1 MDARWMPLLAAAV
14 GVVGGVGGAYIGG
27 VVANEGQEQQSKKE
41 RAAALQEL
49 RRDAYGDFLG
59 TVQELRAA
67 AAAREPDGI
76 TTREQDELNEIAVRL
91 FVAKA
96 RVDLVTESGA
106 VEAAAAEVLDAFTE
120 PTPMDDPTTRKF
132 RVAAQSDIETAGE

>member
-1 MDARWMPLLAAAV
+1 MSILVAAV
-14 GVVGGVGGAYIGG
+14 GVIGGVGGAYIGG
-27 VVANEGQEQQSKKE
+27 VVANEGQERQSENE

-76 TTREQDELNEIAVRL
+76 TEREQDELNEIAVRL
-91 FVAKA
+91 FVAKS
-96 RVDLVTESGA
+96 RVDLVAKSGA
-106 VEAAAAEVLDAFTE
+106 VGDAAAEVLDAFTE
-120 PTPMDDPTTRKF
+120 PTPREDSTTRKF
-132 RVAAQSDIETAGE
+132 RVAAQDDIEAAKE

>member
-96 RVDLVTESGA
+96 RVDLVTERALSK
-106 VEAAAAEVLDAFTE
+106 
-120 PTPMDDPTTRKF
+120 PR
-132 RVAAQSDIETAGE
+132 RRRY

>member
-1 MDARWMPLLAAAV
+1 MDARWMPLLAAAL

-27 VVANEGQEQQSKKE
+27 VVANEGQERTSEKE

-49 RRDAYGDFLG
+49 RRDTYGDFLG
-59 TVQELRAA
+59 TVQELQVGAT
-67 AAAREPDGI
+67 ARDEGGR
-76 TTREQDELNEIAVRL
+76 TKREQDELNEIAVRL

-96 RVDLVTESGA
+96 RVDLVSDSGS
-106 VEAAAAEVLDAFTE
+106 VEKAAAEVLDASTD

-132 RVAAQSDIETAGE
+132 RVAAQNDIEAAGK